1 MPMRLQQTIKA
12 HKRTQGSKLSP
23 RTSQTSKKIGGG
35 LLMPKYQWDK
45 PLLNNLAK
53 ESNVPPAEL
62 KKDIIAVT
70 EALGYTDL
78 LKIPIVAE
86 LRLIEC

>member
-1 MPMRLQQTIKA
+1 
-12 HKRTQGSKLSP
+12 
-23 RTSQTSKKIGGG
+23 
-35 LLMPKYQWDK
+35 MPKYQWDK